1 MKDENAVV
9 IEAWNTVLFEKFSR
23 FRPLVTAGLSGHS
36 DALWQRHPVP
46 AGARVL
52 DVGCG
57 FGDTTQQ
64 IALAVGPSGKAVGV
78 DCAANFIDVAAREA
92 RAAGLEQA
100 SFLVGDVQFEPLGGP
115 YDRVFS
121 RFGTMFFNLP
131 GAALRNIRRSM
142 APGAQATFI
151 VWRRREDNPWLFV
164 SEQTVREIVP
174 VVSHEQTNQVHCG
187 PGPFA
192 WAGADT
198 VSDLLQSAGYDRVSL
213 ERTDL
218 DIRIGRHLDEAVEFA
233 MTLGPAGEILRLAGA
248 DGERLRGTVVDALR
262 KALKPFERADG
273 SGLWAPSSTWF
284 VSARNPG

>member
-1 MKDENAVV
+1 MRDENAIV
-9 IEAWNTVLFEKFSR
+9 IEAWNTVLFEKFTR
-23 FRPLVTAGLSGHS
+23 FRRLVTAGLSGHS
-36 DALWQRHPVP
+36 DALWARHPVS
-46 AGARVL
+46 AGQRVL

-64 IALAVGPSGKAVGV
+64 IAIAVGPSGKAVGV
-78 DCAANFIDVAAREA
+78 DCAANFIDIATREA

-100 SFLVGDVQFEPLGGP
+100 SFLVGDVQFAPLGGP

-131 GAALRNIRRSM
+131 GAALRNIRRSL

-151 VWRRREDNPWLFV
+151 VWRRREDNPWLFAA
-164 SEQTVREIVP
+164 EQTVREIVP

-198 VSDLLQSAGYDRVSL
+198 VSDLLQGAGYDRVSL
-213 ERTDL
+213 ERVDL
-218 DIRIGRHLDEAVEFA
+218 DICIGHNLDQAVEFA
-233 MTLGPAGEILRLAGA
+233 TALGPAGEILRLAGT
-248 DGERLRGTVVDALR
+248 DGERLRGAVLEALQKTLQQFQR
-262 KALKPFERADG
+262 DDG
-273 SGLWAPSSTWF
+273 KLWAPSSTWF
-284 VSARNPG
+284 VSARNP

>member
-9 IEAWNTVLFEKFSR
+9 IEAWNSVLFDKFSR
-23 FRPLVTAGLSGHS
+23 FRPLVTSGLSGHS

-46 AGARVL
+46 VGACVL

-64 IALAVGPSGKAVGV
+64 IAIAVGPTGKVVGV

-100 SFLVGDVQFEPLGGP
+100 SFLVGDVQFAPLGGP

-131 GAALRNIRRSM
+131 GAALRNIRRAM

-151 VWRRREDNPWLFV
+151 VWRRREDNPWLFA

-174 VVSHEQTNQVHCG
+174 VVSHEQTQQVHCG

-198 VSDLLQSAGYDRVSL
+198 VSDLLQGAGYDRVNL
-213 ERTDL
+213 ERVDL
-218 DIRIGRHLDEAVEFA
+218 DIRIGQNLDDAVEFA

-248 DGERLRGTVVDALR
+248 DGERLRGTVLDAL
-262 KALKPFERADG
+262 KKTLKQFERPDG

-284 VSARNPG
+284 VSARNP

>member
-1 MKDENAVV
+1 MKDENAIV
-9 IEAWNTVLFEKFSR
+9 IEAWNSVLFEKFSR

-36 DALWQRHPVP
+36 EALWKRHPVP

-64 IALAVGPSGKAVGV
+64 IAIAVGPTGKAVGV
-78 DCAANFIDVAAREA
+78 DCAANFIDVATREA

-100 SFLVGDVQFEPLGGP
+100 SFLVGDVQFAALGGP

-131 GAALRNIRRSM
+131 GAALRNIRRSL
-142 APGAQATFI
+142 APGALATFI
-151 VWRRREDNPWLFV
+151 VWRRREDNPWLFAA
-164 SEQTVREIVP
+164 EQTVREIVP
-174 VVSHEQTNQVHCG
+174 VVSHEQTSQVHCG

-198 VSDLLQSAGYDRVSL
+198 VSDLLLGAGYEQVSL

-218 DIRIGRHLDEAVEFA
+218 DIRIGRSLDEAVELA
-233 MTLGPAGEILRLAGA
+233 MALGPAGEILRLAGA
-248 DGERLRGTVVDALR
+248 EGERLKGQVLE
-262 KALKPFERADG
+262 ALKRTLNQFERADG
-273 SGLWAPSSTWF
+273 SGIWAPSSTWF
-284 VSARNPG
+284 VSARNP